1 MERAVLRSSG
11 SLIEQVHLG
20 NGIRL
25 KNVGSIAEGPLKTIE
40 ENERDYILTVLKQ
53 CKGRI
58 WGKGGAASLLN
69 MPPTTLNSRIKKLGI
84 KREFTG

>member
-1 MERAVLRSSG
+1 MLRTTG
-11 SLIEQVHLG
+11 TVIGQVQLN
-20 NGIRL
+20 NGIKQKAANPAVERR
-25 KNVGSIAEGPLKTIE
+25 LKTIE
-40 ENERDYILTVLKQ
+40 ENEREYILGVLKQ
-53 CKGRI
+53 CNGRI